1 MCSFRN
7 MSEVPK
13 ILVGVQGRYSCC
25 RHIMLW

>member
-1 MCSFRN
+1 

-13 ILVGVQGRYSCC
+13 ILVGVQGMYSCC